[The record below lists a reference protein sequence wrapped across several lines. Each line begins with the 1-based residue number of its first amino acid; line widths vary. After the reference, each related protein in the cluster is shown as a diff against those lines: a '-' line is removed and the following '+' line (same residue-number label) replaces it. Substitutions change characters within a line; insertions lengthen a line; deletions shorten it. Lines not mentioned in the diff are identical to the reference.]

1 MTRREDTSR
10 GYARRVVVV
19 TNQKGGVGK
28 TTLTRELGLAL
39 AAGGLTVLLVDS
51 DAQGNLTKS
60 LVQDTSDETFAGQ
73 AGSAELAAGL
83 EGEESEPFSL
93 REHAD
98 LLAGGRSLSFF
109 ERRYFGEV
117 DCYHRLK
124 KLLSRSLFETYDL
137 VLIDTPPSLGM
148 LTVNALAAAD
158 GLLIPMSP
166 AQYTMQG
173 TNELLARVTKSRETL
188 NPDLELVG
196 AIINAYDPVPVIVK
210 EIVQEIRGSFGTSCF
225 EAVITKSI
233 RIEEAIAEKKGV
245 VELSGAAWK
254 KCRDEV
260 EAAAGELRGRLWP

>member
-1 MTRREDTSR
+1 MRRR
-10 GYARRVVVV
+10 ILVV

-28 TTLTRELGLAL
+28 TTLVRELGLAL
-39 AAGGLTVLLVDS
+39 AAGGLSVLLVDS

-60 LVQDTSDETFAGQ
+60 LVLDASDRAFEGQ
-73 AGSAELAAGL
+73 TGSAELAAGL
-83 EGEESEPFSL
+83 EGEESEPLSL
-93 REHAD
+93 RDKVD

-109 ERRYFGEV
+109 ERRYYGEV

-124 KLLSRSLFETYDL
+124 KLFERELFKAYDL
-137 VLIDTPPSLGM
+137 ILIDTPPSLGI

-173 TNELLARVTKSRETL
+173 TNELLSTVTKSRETL
-188 NPDLELVG
+188 NSELELIG
-196 AIINAYDPVPVIVK
+196 AMINAFDPVPVIVR
-210 EIVQEIRGSFGTSCF
+210 EIVQEIRSSFGSACF
-225 EAVITKSI
+225 GSLITKSI

-245 VELSGAAWK
+245 VELAGSTWK

-260 EAAAGELRGRLWP
+260 VAAAAELRGRLW

>member
-1 MTRREDTSR
+1 MTRGEDT
-10 GYARRVVVV
+10 RRIVVV

-28 TTLTRELGLAL
+28 TTLVRELGLAM
-39 AAGGLTVLLVDS
+39 AAGGLSVLLVDS

-60 LVQDTSDETFAGQ
+60 LVLDASDETFEGQ
-73 AGSAELAAGL
+73 SGSAELAAGL
-83 EGEESEPFSL
+83 EGEESEPLSL
-93 REHAD
+93 RDKVD

-109 ERRYFGEV
+109 ERRYYGEV

-124 KLLSRSLFETYDL
+124 KLFERELFGKYDL
-137 VLIDTPPSLGM
+137 ILIDTPPSLGI

-173 TNELLARVTKSRETL
+173 TNELLSTVTKSRETL
-188 NPDLELVG
+188 NENLDLVG
-196 AIINAYDPVPVIVK
+196 AMINAFDPVPVIVR
-210 EIVQEIRGSFGTSCF
+210 EIVQEIRSSFGPACFGSF
-225 EAVITKSI
+225 ITKSI

-245 VELSGAAWK
+245 VELTGSTWK

-260 EAAAGELRGRLWP
+260 VAAAAELRGRLW

>member
-1 MTRREDTSR
+1 MKRRIL
-10 GYARRVVVV
+10 VV

-28 TTLTRELGLAL
+28 TTLVRELGLAL
-39 AAGGLTVLLVDS
+39 AAGGLSVLLVDS

-60 LVQDTSDETFAGQ
+60 LVLDASDRAFEGKS
-73 AGSAELAAGL
+73 GSAELSAGL
-83 EGEESEPFSL
+83 EGEESEPLSL
-93 REHAD
+93 RDKVD

-109 ERRYFGEV
+109 ERRYYGEV

-124 KLLSRSLFETYDL
+124 KLFERELFKAYDL
-137 VLIDTPPSLGM
+137 ILIDTPPSLGI

-173 TNELLARVTKSRETL
+173 TNELLATVTKSRETL
-188 NPDLELVG
+188 NSELELVG
-196 AIINAYDPVPVIVK
+196 AMINAFDPVPVIVR
-210 EIVQEIRGSFGTSCF
+210 EIVQEIRSSFGPACFGSF
-225 EAVITKSI
+225 ITKSI

-245 VELSGAAWK
+245 VELSGSPWK

-260 EAAAGELRGRLWP
+260 VAAAAELRGRLW